1 MQKLR
6 WKALVVRGETL
17 HCLRVVCSMCAVTL
31 PSGEEQVAVPPNTQL
46 SSIRQLPFQFEELP
60 PPSGMSVL
68 AEVIVPLVLWA

>member
-31 PSGEEQVAVPPNTQL
+31 LSGEEQVAVPPDAQL
-46 SSIRQLPFQFEELP
+46 SSIRQLPFQFEELVK
-60 PPSGMSVL
+60 GVRCGAL
-68 AEVIVPLVLWA
+68 L